1 MFNNI
6 KYIYSSAIN
15 INADILGIKRQ
26 MESISGVNRLLVEL
40 SKGSTCANKDIMF
53 TFLTRQGSQNLL
65 KVCRCGYRVTLAK
78 MYRNVHSLD
87 YIFLWILRD
96 R

>member
-1 MFNNI
+1 MFNNM
-6 KYIYSSAIN
+6 KCTYSSAIN
-15 INADILGIKRQ
+15 INADILAIKRQ

-65 KVCRCGYRVTLAK
+65 KVRRCGYRSTVNK
-78 MYRNVHSLD
+78 NVPQCM
-87 YIFLWILRD
+87 FTCNN
-96 R
+96 